1 MQGIHRLHPRSLKFL
16 RTQANVFVQIDTQRR
31 PIRPGGDL
39 ELPVNESASPDFEI
53 KDFRPRVLDLPSS
66 HLPLNGQLRQRL
78 NHDLRLLLIVKRPVV
93 ATIVKI
99 YAHVLLLS
107 IP

>member
-1 MQGIHRLHPRSLKFL
+1 MNRDEAWQQYKP
-16 RTQANVFVQIDTQRR
+16 QIDMQRR

-39 ELPVNESASPDFEI
+39 EFPVNESASPDFKI
-53 KDFRPRVLDLPSS
+53 QDFRPRVLDFPGS

-78 NHDLRLLLIVKRPVV
+78 NHDLRLILIVKWPVV
-93 ATIVKI
+93 ATIVEI
-99 YAHVLLLS
+99 YAQVLLLS